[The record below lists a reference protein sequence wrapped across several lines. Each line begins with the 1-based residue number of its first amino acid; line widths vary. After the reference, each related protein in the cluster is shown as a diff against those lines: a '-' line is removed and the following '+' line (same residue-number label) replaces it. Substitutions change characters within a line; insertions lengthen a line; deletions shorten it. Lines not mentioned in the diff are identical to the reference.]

1 MVKCDCPAA
10 NLRTA
15 ANRLRILTTMFLV
28 VAGVLIALDQITKI
42 WAATT
47 FILNGSGYTLGL
59 GFHLTYIRNTGA
71 AFGILQ
77 GRTMALGVLSAV
89 VAAALLVYLWRNS
102 KALPQ
107 IHYWALTL
115 ILGGAI
121 GNMIDRFRLGYV
133 IDFIHFYLPNFNY
146 PVFNFADSYVVVGAG
161 LLILSS
167 FLPEPPSQ
175 HNPKVAAKT
184 SDQKLTD
191 PDFFRHIESDSAE
204 H

>member
-1 MVKCDCPAA
+1 
-10 NLRTA
+10 
-15 ANRLRILTTMFLV
+15 MFLV
-28 VAGVLIALDQITKI
+28 VAGGLIALDQITKI

-47 FILNGSGYTLGL
+47 FILNGPGYTLGL
-59 GFHLTYIRNTGA
+59 GFHLTYIRNSGA

-102 KALPQ
+102 KTLPQ

-167 FLPEPPSQ
+167 FLPDPPEQ
-175 HNPKVAAKT
+175 KLAKAVA
-184 SDQKLTD
+184 SSSEQKLTD
-191 PDFFRHIESDSAE
+191 PEFFRHIESDSAE

>member
-1 MVKCDCPAA
+1 MAV
-10 NLRTA
+10 
-15 ANRLRILTTMFLV
+15 NRMRILIGMFFV

-47 FILNGSGYTLGL
+47 LILNGSGYTLGL
-59 GFHLTYIRNTGA
+59 GFHLTYIRNSGA

-102 KALPQ
+102 KTLPQ

-146 PVFNFADSYVVVGAG
+146 PVFNFADIYVVIGAG

-167 FLPEPPSQ
+167 FLPEASNPHTPSQ
-175 HNPKVAAKT
+175 VKASEA
-184 SDQKLTD
+184 KLTD

-204 H
+204 R

>member
-1 MVKCDCPAA
+1 
-10 NLRTA
+10 
-15 ANRLRILTTMFLV
+15 MFLV
-28 VAGVLIALDQITKI
+28 VATVLIVLDQISKI

-47 FILNGSGYTLGL
+47 FPLNGSGYTLGL

-89 VAAALLVYLWRNS
+89 VAAALLVYLWRHS
-102 KALPQ
+102 KTLPK

-146 PVFNFADSYVVVGAG
+146 AVFNFADSYVVVGAG

-167 FLPEPPSQ
+167 FLPEPTEKPS
-175 HNPKVAAKT
+175 KVGV
-184 SDQKLTD
+184 SSEQKLTD
-191 PDFFRHIESDSAE
+191 PEFFRHIESDSAE
-204 H
+204 R